1 MTTSCGFDIFG
12 GRAGQAAMVC
22 VAAAPV
28 FLAPSAGFVRV
39 GTTPMEE
46 VVTCVDMRFRCWT
59 RLAQPSKVP
68 LLSEPR
74 RGVEQF
80 GSSSGS

>member
-28 FLAPSAGFVRV
+28 FLASSAGFERV
-39 GTTPMEE
+39 GTTPME
-46 VVTCVDMRFRCWT
+46 
-59 RLAQPSKVP
+59 
-68 LLSEPR
+68 
-74 RGVEQF
+74 
-80 GSSSGS
+80 

>member
-1 MTTSCGFDIFG
+1 MTTSCGFEIFG
-12 GRAGQAAMVC
+12 GGAGLAAVVC

-28 FLAPSAGFVRV
+28 FLASSAGFVRV
-39 GTTPMEE
+39 GTTPREE

-59 RLAQPSKVP
+59 RLAQPPNVP
-68 LLSEPR
+68 LLSKPR